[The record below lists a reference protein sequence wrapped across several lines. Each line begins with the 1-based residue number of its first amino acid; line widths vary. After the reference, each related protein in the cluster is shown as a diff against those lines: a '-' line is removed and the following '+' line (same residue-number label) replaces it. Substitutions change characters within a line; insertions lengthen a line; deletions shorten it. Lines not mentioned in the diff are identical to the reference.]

1 MSHPYTGDPDARR
14 LRAELQSRW
23 MDAYAPTRHV
33 DTILVVVALALA
45 GVGLVTIF
53 SAKLHQLT
61 LQGLP
66 NTLYLNRQL
75 VALLIGLVAMAVAS
89 MVDYRR
95 LQSYAVV
102 LYGTVIVLLVAV
114 LTPLGTAVGGSQRW
128 LVVGPLQLQPSE
140 LAKVAVLIAIAA
152 LLSEAKG
159 QPGLGEVAIG
169 LLIAVVPTA
178 LVFVQPDLGTA
189 MVFVFLAAGMFL
201 VGGVRVRYLV
211 TLVVGGIVGFL
222 VALQTALIQDYQVRR
237 LTAFLDASD
246 PALAQG
252 AAFHTRQSLIAVG
265 SGQLSG
271 KGLFQGTQTALA
283 YVPENHTDFIFT
295 VVGEE
300 FGFVGTSAVVAL
312 FAVLVWRALMIAATA
327 KDLFGRLVAAGIA
340 SILTFQVFVNVGMT
354 IGLMPVTGLPL
365 PFVSYGGTSLIV
377 WFAMVGVLQSI
388 HMRRF

>member
-1 MSHPYTGDPDARR
+1 MSNRYTGDPDARR

-33 DTILVVVALALA
+33 DTILVVAALALA
-45 GVGLVTIF
+45 GIGLVMIF

-75 VALLIGLVAMAVAS
+75 VALAIGLVVMVVAS

-95 LQSYAVV
+95 LQSYVFV
-102 LYGTVIVLLVAV
+102 LYGTVIVLLIAV
-114 LTPLGTAVGGSQRW
+114 LTPLGNAVGGSQRW
-128 LVVGPLQLQPSE
+128 LVVGPAQLQPSE

-152 LLSEAKG
+152 LLSEAKA

-169 LLIAVVPTA
+169 LVIAVVPTV
-178 LVFVQPDLGTA
+178 LVFVQPDLGTS

-211 TLVVGGIVGFL
+211 ALVIAGIVGFL
-222 VALQTALIQDYQVRR
+222 VSLQTELIQDYQVRR

-327 KDLFGRLVAAGIA
+327 KDLFGRLVASGIA

-365 PFVSYGGTSLIV
+365 PFVSYGGTSLIM
-377 WFAMVGVLQSI
+377 WFSLIGVLQSI